1 MIQAQTRASRLRR
14 CYPGSDKQEMQ
25 MNKFESITKPK
36 MWLAALLLSAVMAG
50 CSGGGSDPSVGGTA
64 GLVPTVTTV
73 APLPNAIDV
82 PINIKVI
89 TASFTEAMDPVT
101 LTPANF
107 TLTCSAGAPI
117 TGTVTYLAANSLAM
131 LTLPAAIHLPANT
144 LCTATVSTGAKGT
157 AGVPLASNFVW
168 VFTTGAT
175 LDTTAP
181 VVTGTINANGATNVP
196 INTKVAATFS
206 EWMDPLTITTATFT
220 LRQGATP
227 IPGTV
232 TYTGASAIFTPASH
246 LAANTTYTA
255 TITTGAKSA
264 EGNALASDFA
274 WSWATTADAGADTIP
289 PTVTGTIHTNGAT
302 NVPVN
307 TKVGATFSEGM
318 NPLTITSAT
327 FTLKETVSGTA
338 VQGVV
343 SYSGVSAVFIPLS
356 NLAPG
361 TRYTVT
367 VKGGASGAKSLEG
380 NALASD
386 FVISWTTS
394 TAPDTTAPTVTG
406 TIHTNGAT
414 NIPVNSKVGA
424 TFSEGMDPLTITSV
438 TFTLKETVTGATVP
452 GIVSYSGVNA
462 IFIPLNNLAANTN
475 YTVSIKGGP
484 GGVTDLAGN
493 PLASNFALSW
503 TTTAAANTT
512 APTVTGTL
520 HANGATNVPINTRVG
535 AAFSKWMDPLTITN
549 VTFTL
554 KETVTGTE
562 VPGIVSYSGVS
573 AVFIPLSNLSPN
585 TRYTVT
591 VKGGASGAKSL
602 EGIALASDFVIS
614 WTTAAVANTTAPAIA
629 WTTHANGATNVAINT
644 KVGVAFSTWMDPLTI
659 TSTNF
664 TLKET
669 ATGAAVLGI
678 VGYSGV
684 NAEFVK
690 LNYLIGPF
698 SPDAEN
704 FSPNTS
710 YTATIK
716 GGDDGARDLA
726 GNPLASDYVWSW
738 TTGAAP
744 DTASPAVILAAPLA
758 NARGV
763 ALNSTVSTTFSE
775 AMDPLTITTANFIL
789 LDGVTPIAGTVTY
802 DMQNSI
808 ATFTPIN
815 PLALNGTYTV
825 EISGVTDLAGN
836 ELASGLVPIPWSFT
850 TAAAP

>member
-1 MIQAQTRASRLRR
+1 
-14 CYPGSDKQEMQ
+14 

-36 MWLAALLLSAVMAG
+36 MWLVALLLSAVMAG
-50 CSGGGSDPSVGGTA
+50 CSGGGSDPSIGSTA
-64 GLVPTVTTV
+64 GLVPTVTNV

-89 TASFTEAMDPVT
+89 TASFTEAMDPAT

-157 AGVPLASNFVW
+157 TGVPLASNFVW

-181 VVTGTINANGATNVP
+181 MVTGTLNANGATNVP
-196 INTKVAATFS
+196 INTKVTAMFS

-246 LAANTTYTA
+246 LAANSTYTA

-274 WSWATTADAGADTIP
+274 WSWTTTADAGADTIP

-307 TKVGATFSEGM
+307 TKIGATFSEGM
-318 NPLTITSAT
+318 DPLTITSAT
-327 FTLKETVSGTA
+327 FTLKETVTGTA
-338 VQGVV
+338 VQGIV

-361 TRYTVT
+361 IRYTVT

-386 FVISWTTS
+386 FVINWTTS
-394 TAPDTTAPTVTG
+394 TTPDTIAPTVTG
-406 TIHTNGAT
+406 TIHANHAT
-414 NIPVNSKVGA
+414 NVAINTKVGVA
-424 TFSEGMDPLTITSV
+424 FSEGMDPLTITN
-438 TFTLKETVTGATVP
+438 
-452 GIVSYSGVNA
+452 VN
-462 IFIPLNNLAANTN
+462 
-475 YTVSIKGGP
+475 
-484 GGVTDLAGN
+484 
-493 PLASNFALSW
+493 
-503 TTTAAANTT
+503 
-512 APTVTGTL
+512 
-520 HANGATNVPINTRVG
+520 
-535 AAFSKWMDPLTITN
+535 
-549 VTFTL
+549 FTL

-562 VPGIVSYSGVS
+562 VQGIVSYSGVS
-573 AVFIPLSNLSPN
+573 AVFIPLSNLAVN
-585 TRYTVT
+585 TNYTVT
-591 VKGGASGAKSL
+591 VKGGASGAKDL
-602 EGIALASDFVIS
+602 GGNPMANDFVIS
-614 WTTAAVANTTAPAIA
+614 WFTSMAPDTTAPTVSHTI
-629 WTTHANGATNVAINT
+629 HINGATGVTINT
-644 KVGVAFSTWMDPLTI
+644 KAGAMFSEWMDPLTI
-659 TSTNF
+659 TNVTF
-664 TLKET
+664 TLKNT
-669 ATGAAVLGI
+669 TTGAAVAGT
-678 VGYSGV
+678 VSYSGV
-684 NAEFVK
+684 NAVFTI
-690 LNYLIGPF
+690 LNDFFGPSLETF
-698 SPDAEN
+698 APG
-704 FSPNTS
+704 TS
-710 YTATIK
+710 YTATLK
-716 GGDDGARDLA
+716 GGIGGVKDLA
-726 GNPLASDYVWSW
+726 GNAMANDYMWSW
-738 TTGAAP
+738 TTGATGDYVNPEVNSTAP
-744 DTASPAVILAAPLA
+744 QA
-758 NARGV
+758 NASDV
-763 ALNSTVSTTFSE
+763 AINSNVSTTFSE

-808 ATFTPIN
+808 ATFTPTN
-815 PLALNGTYTV
+815 SLAINGTYTAK
-825 EISGVTDLAGN
+825 ISGATDLAGN
-836 ELASGLVPIPWSFT
+836 PLASGLVPIPWSFT

>member
-1 MIQAQTRASRLRR
+1 M
-14 CYPGSDKQEMQ
+14 
-25 MNKFESITKPK
+25 
-36 MWLAALLLSAVMAG
+36 
-50 CSGGGSDPSVGGTA
+50 
-64 GLVPTVTTV
+64 
-73 APLPNAIDV
+73 
-82 PINIKVI
+82 
-89 TASFTEAMDPVT
+89 
-101 LTPANF
+101 
-107 TLTCSAGAPI
+107 
-117 TGTVTYLAANSLAM
+117 
-131 LTLPAAIHLPANT
+131 
-144 LCTATVSTGAKGT
+144 
-157 AGVPLASNFVW
+157 
-168 VFTTGAT
+168 
-175 LDTTAP
+175 
-181 VVTGTINANGATNVP
+181 VTGTLNANGATNVP
-196 INTKVAATFS
+196 INTKVTAMFS
-206 EWMDPLTITTATFT
+206 KWMDPLTINTATFT

-227 IPGTV
+227 VPGTV
-232 TYTGASAIFTPASH
+232 AYTGASAIFTPASN

-274 WSWATTADAGADTIP
+274 WSWTTTADAGADTIP

-327 FTLKETVSGTA
+327 FTLKETVTGAA
-338 VQGVV
+338 VQGIV

-394 TAPDTTAPTVTG
+394 TAPDTIAPTVTG
-406 TIHTNGAT
+406 TIHANRAT
-414 NIPVNSKVGA
+414 NVAVNTKVGA

-438 TFTLKETVTGATVP
+438 SFTLKETVTGATVP

-475 YTVSIKGGP
+475 YTASIKGGA
-484 GGVTDLAGN
+484 GGVMDLAGN
-493 PLASNFALSW
+493 PLASNFAWSW
-503 TTTAAANTT
+503 ATAAVANTT

-520 HANGATNVPINTRVG
+520 HANGATNVPINTKVG

-554 KETVTGTE
+554 KETVTGTV

-573 AVFIPLSNLSPN
+573 AVFIPLSNLAPS

-591 VKGGASGAKSL
+591 VKGGSSGAKD
-602 EGIALASDFVIS
+602 LAGNPMANDFVIS
-614 WTTAAVANTTAPAIA
+614 WTTAAVANTTAPTIA
-629 WTTHANGATNVAINT
+629 WTNHANGATNVAINT
-644 KVGVAFSTWMDPLTI
+644 RVGVAFSTWMDPLTI
-659 TSTNF
+659 TNANF

-669 ATGAAVLGI
+669 ATGAEVRGI
-678 VGYSGV
+678 VRYSGV
-684 NAEFVK
+684 NAEFIK
-690 LNYLIGPF
+690 FDYLIGPF
-698 SPDAEN
+698 SPDAES
-704 FSPNTS
+704 FSPSTS

-716 GGDDGARDLA
+716 GGDDGAKDLA

-738 TTGAAP
+738 ATGVAP
-744 DTASPAVILAAPLA
+744 DTTSPTVILATPLA
-758 NARGV
+758 NARDV

-775 AMDPLTITTANFIL
+775 TIDPLTITTENFIL
-789 LDGVTPIAGTVTY
+789 LDGVTPITGTVTY

-815 PLALNGTYTV
+815 SLAINGTYTV
-825 EISGVTDLAGN
+825 EISGVTDLADN
-836 ELASGLVPIPWSFT
+836 ELASSLVPIPWSFT